1 MAKMASFVVHGP
13 FEMTYENCKGG
24 RSSVKTEELGKLA
37 MASIEKGDVARD
49 KSANLYIT
57 ASKYLAEPKRSV
69 QEMKVF
75 TWPEWL
81 AKHCPIGR
89 SRANCDFRFNPAT
102 DSDLIPATVPI

>member
-1 MAKMASFVVHGP
+1 M
-13 FEMTYENCKGG
+13 ENFKEI
-24 RSSVKTEELGKLA
+24 KTEEIGKLA

-57 ASKYLAEPKRSV
+57 AGQYLAEAKRRV

-89 SRANCDFRFNPAT
+89 SRANDCVVMLNGSTAAMHPFCRG
-102 DSDLIPATVPI
+102 